1 MHPPRI
7 QATPY
12 RIQKDAAK
20 LYFRVTV
27 EKLQQAHGVEKQMIF
42 RKIAA
47 LSAAKALT
55 LYLKRFGGGGM
66 TLRRDTRKAP
76 ANEGGFVLR
85 GAGDLGIELMHK
97 NA

>member
-1 MHPPRI
+1 
-7 QATPY
+7 
-12 RIQKDAAK
+12 
-20 LYFRVTV
+20 
-27 EKLQQAHGVEKQMIF
+27 MIF
-42 RKIAA
+42 RKNAE

-55 LYLKRFGGGGM
+55 LYLKRFGGGSL

-76 ANEGGFVLR
+76 VNEGGYVLR